1 MKVKTQRVKKEIL
14 KTLDLEKK
22 KEETPIDS
30 DDEDELTKRPM
41 LPFAG
46 PYHYEVCLD
55 L

>member
-30 DDEDELTKRPM
+30 DNEDDNESLDSDQ
-41 LPFAG
+41 
-46 PYHYEVCLD
+46 EVCLMNI
-55 L
+55 